1 MLDFLTGIFTSSYY
15 TGLWLNM
22 FVLMSISAFGNV
34 LSLKGGYYNLG
45 GDGQIYLAGFVSA
58 MCLVK
63 FSFMPPALNI
73 ILSLLITLF
82 VTGAFEYMSAFFYC
96 AKKVNVLLTT
106 YLMSSALIPVI
117 DYLSSV
123 TYRTKEGNLLAT
135 EFIAEN
141 LRLKSILEPSPLNLS
156 IILVPV
162 LCALLHF
169 VFKKTSWGK
178 RVSIFGK
185 SEEFA
190 VYSGL
195 SLRGNVYSTL
205 FVDGAFHGLA
215 GFVAVCGTYFSC
227 YKGFATSMGWN
238 ALTCALLAGK
248 NPLFVIPSGLFLSW
262 LYTSASR
269 FSLVNN
275 FGFDMSGIIQGIV
288 IFILAGNIALSKFNF
303 KKILWR
309 KK

>member
-73 ILSLLITLF
+73 ILSLLITLL
-82 VTGAFEYMSAFFYC
+82 VTGAFECMSAFFYV

-156 IILVPV
+156 IILVPL
-162 LCALLHF
+162 LCALLYF
-169 VFKKTSWGK
+169 ILTKTPWGK
-178 RVSIFGK
+178 RTCIFGK

-190 VYSGL
+190 VYSGF
-195 SLRGNVYSTL
+195 SLRQNVYTTL
-205 FVDGAFHGLA
+205 FADGMCKGLA
-215 GFVAVCGTYFSC
+215 GFIAVCGTYFSC
-227 YKGFATSMGWN
+227 YKGFANSMGWN
-238 ALTCALLAGK
+238 ALTCALLAGR

-288 IFILAGNIALSKFNF
+288 IFILAGNIALTQLGKTKFA
-303 KKILWR
+303 WR